1 MSLRA
6 PGVASAIASK
16 ERLAAPLPVG
26 TAIGTRRAISLSI
39 ARPVE
44 LETTSMVGASTM
56 MVRVSLTPEATSD
69 TSKRTVVPARS
80 CRPVRF
86 WPWL

>member
-1 MSLRA
+1 VSLRA
-6 PGVASAIASK
+6 PGVASAMASK

-26 TAIGTRRAISLSI
+26 TAIGTRRDISLSM
-39 ARPVE
+39 ARPTE

-56 MVRVSLTPEATSD
+56 IVRVSLAAEAISE